1 MKDINQLRRNLHHVN
16 FEFQKA
22 VNRIE
27 EAMNPEF
34 VVQLLVSLDNQWQ

>member
-1 MKDINQLRRNLHHVN
+1 MDELNQLRQNLHHVN
-16 FEFQKA
+16 FECQKV